1 MTNNINGLT
10 AQGDALPKLSQ
21 QAQLSL
27 AKWLPLTKWDIG
39 GMQVNTVSAR
49 ELHDFLTVGRDFS
62 TWVQERI
69 AEYGFIEGVDF
80 VRFFPDKGE
89 KSKRGRPQ
97 KEYALTLDVAKELS
111 MVERTDEG
119 RRARRYFIDCERRL
133 SIVAPEQHAAALAHW
148 QAQREVT
155 KDYHGLMCR
164 ALQLARINAGKE
176 TKAHHYSNE
185 LNMLNRLVL
194 GLDAKHW
201 SELHGGCREVRQHM
215 NSHQLEQIAYL
226 ERSNAT
232 LIDAG
237 MPFAERKAHL
247 AVMLTAKIEQEGRA

>member
-1 MTNNINGLT
+1 MKKQYGLT
-10 AQGDALPKLSQ
+10 AQGEVLPKFSQ

-27 AKWLPLTKWDIG
+27 AKWLPLTKWDMG

-111 MVERTDEG
+111 MVERNDEG

-133 SIVAPEQHAAALAHW
+133 SIVAPEQHAAALAHR

-155 KDYHGLMCR
+155 KDYHRLMCR

-215 NSHQLEQIAYL
+215 NSYQLEQIAYL

-247 AVMLTAKIEQEGRA
+247 AVMLTAKIEQEG